1 MISLHL
7 YLAFVAATAILILIP
22 GPNVALIVANSV
34 AHGTRFGLMTVAGT
48 GSAMVI
54 QLALTVLG
62 ATAVLD
68 LLAASFDWL
77 RWAGVAWLVWLGIAA
92 WRAPEAD
99 LARTRAQP
107 RSLRAIYLRGLLVG
121 LTNPKTLLFYG
132 AFLPQFVTP
141 GPHATHQLLLQLLL
155 LAGTF
160 LVVAVVLDGGW
171 AVLSGRLRTVLTVR
185 ARLRNRVTGGLLIG
199 AGLGLAL
206 DRKP

>member
-1 MISLHL
+1 MIALHL
-7 YLAFVAATAILILIP
+7 YLAFIAATVLLILIP

-54 QLALTVLG
+54 QLTLTVLG

-68 LLAASFDWL
+68 VLAASFDWL

-92 WRAPEAD
+92 WRAPTAD
-99 LARTRAQP
+99 LAKTRAQP

-141 GPHATHQLLLQLLL
+141 GSDAPRQLLL
-155 LAGTF
+155 LAATF
-160 LVVAVVLDGGW
+160 LVVAVVLDAGW
-171 AVLSGRLRTVLTVR
+171 AVLAGRLRALLTLH
-185 ARLRNRVTGGLLIG
+185 ARLRNRMTGGLLIG

-206 DRKP
+206 ARKP